1 MMNTHDELYFEGSIR
16 SFFPCGKKK
25 GIRQRK
31 SQEQRHKSKKTKGRK
46 ERNKTKQNKKRVLY
60 YKSEYVRPRVK

>member
-1 MMNTHDELYFEGSIR
+1 MWE
-16 SFFPCGKKK
+16 KKK